1 MAQPTARYAMAR
13 TVPLSHEEADRRI
26 REELQKEGFGILTE
40 IDVKATLKNKI
51 GVDVPPYSILGACAP
66 QLAHQAIEREPD
78 VGLLLPCNVVVRD
91 GGDAGTVVEIMDPVT
106 QLEVAQNPALEEL
119 GREARERLERALERI
134 VPS

>member
-13 TVPLSHEEADRRI
+13 AVPLSYEEADRRI

-51 GVDVPPYSILGACAP
+51 GVDIPAYEILGACAP
-66 QLAHQAIEREPD
+66 GLAHQAIQKEPD

-91 GGDAGTVVEIMDPVT
+91 GGDGGTIVEIMDPIT
-106 QLEVAQNPALEEL
+106 QLEVADNPDLEEL
-119 GREARERLERALERI
+119 GREARERLERALDR
-134 VPS
+134 VAAT